1 MIAALAPIPLI
12 AFMLTTDSLLA
23 FYLINPIAH
32 MLASSWV
39 GAAVATLQDVVLPR
53 MRGTAGAT
61 YILGTT
67 MVGLALGPY
76 YAGKISVLT
85 GDLGTGIFAL
95 YAMPP
100 LTVFGLWLASRRIQE
115 LEATKVERAQAAGER
130 I

>member
-1 MIAALAPIPLI
+1 
-12 AFMLTTDSLLA
+12 
-23 FYLINPIAH
+23 
-32 MLASSWV
+32 
-39 GAAVATLQDVVLPR
+39 
-53 MRGTAGAT
+53 
-61 YILGTT
+61 
-67 MVGLALGPY
+67 
-76 YAGKISVLT
+76 VLT